1 MKLRTK
7 ATTFWG
13 SFLFVTALSIIF
25 YAEYVVNDAFKKQ
38 TTNNLRIIAEQSE
51 STYLAFLGSIKVR
64 ALDWTSDAK
73 IVGLTKTI
81 LKTPDGS
88 PEHTK
93 STKDFTAYLTE
104 SKMPFDK
111 TVVLVDLL
119 DRNGIVIA
127 STQPTRIG
135 NNEKAEE
142 IEHKK
147 VHDFEATINSEFGEV
162 FFGTIVINGKDNP
175 QPLMNAT
182 VRLFDIQKNGE
193 RIPLDAVLLIYLS
206 NTTEIAN
213 ILGSGES
220 IYTGTLERAGR
231 LTNKALLESYRTSNI
246 YLVNSDRI
254 MVTPMRSMKDMGL
267 YEKSDTL
274 PVRECLEHGREISEE
289 YDNHKGVR
297 VLGASMCF
305 RNEGIVLIVEIEK
318 NEILA
323 PLYTL
328 IRSIIVGG
336 LIILIIG
343 VLIVFFFVR
352 RPLMNVNNMILAAKK
367 VAQGD
372 LSAQITIS
380 SKDEIGYLATVFNS
394 MVTSIRD
401 AQKKLQSSKQE
412 IEIEKANLKKAQ
424 EIAHVGSWVLN
435 VSTNQLTW
443 SDEVY
448 HIFEVRR
455 GRPLDY
461 DYFISKVHPDDRVR
475 VNQEWGDA
483 LHGTPYDIEHRI
495 LVNNSI
501 KWVRERADFEFDE
514 NHKLLHAIGTVQDV
528 TKRKIIEEDLRMQR
542 EELARMNVNLQKETA
557 KDEALLASIGEG
569 ILATNNEGNIMVM
582 NRAAEQ
588 ILGLSAVEMMGK
600 KATEVIAV
608 INEHGNT
615 VSHEEH
621 AVTVAL
627 KTSATITTSAMQYV
641 NKKSGKQTPVTVTV
655 NPVMLEGKLIGVI
668 AIFHDIT
675 QEKELEEAQRDLLS
689 LASHQL
695 RTPLSGTK
703 WLIETLMRGLHG
715 PLTKEQKEYLD
726 EIYKINERMTTL
738 VQDMLSALRIES
750 STGPFEQKAVSIRS
764 IFDAVETTMN
774 PAAKAK
780 SITLHVEP
788 TDTEI
793 ILTTAPELLGN
804 ILESLVSNA
813 ITYSPSGKDISI
825 DLKKEP
831 RMITIA
837 IRDSGIG
844 IPKKE
849 HGQIFKR
856 FYRAS
861 NAKTYNTRGT
871 GLGLHIASMLAK
883 KIGVL
888 LSFDSETGKGSTFY
902 VHIPYPQEPLPEGAT
917 RV

>member
-13 SFLFVTALSIIF
+13 LFLFVTALSIIF
-25 YAEYVVNDAFKKQ
+25 YAEYVVNDTFKKQ

-51 STYLAFLGSIKVR
+51 STYLAFLGSIQVR
-64 ALDWTSDAK
+64 ALDWTSDSTIRNIA
-73 IVGLTKTI
+73 KTI
-81 LKTPDGS
+81 LNTSLGS
-88 PEHTK
+88 PERARAAKEFGT
-93 STKDFTAYLTE
+93 YLTNV
-104 SKMPFDK
+104 KMPLDK
-111 TVVLVDLL
+111 TVSIVDLL
-119 DRNGIVIA
+119 DRDGIVIA
-127 STQPTRIG
+127 STQPERIG
-135 NNEKAEE
+135 KNEKDEEAE
-142 IEHKK
+142 HRK
-147 VHDFEATINSEFGEV
+147 VHDIASAVTSKFGEV
-162 FFGTIVINGKDNP
+162 FFGTIVVNSEENP
-175 QPLMNAT
+175 EPTMNAT
-182 VRLFDIQKNGE
+182 VRLFDVKENGE
-193 RIPLDAVLLIYLS
+193 YVPLDAVMLIYLS
-206 NTTEIAN
+206 NTAEIADV
-213 ILGSGES
+213 LGSGKS
-220 IYTGTLERAGR
+220 VYTGSSENMGR

-246 YLVNSDRI
+246 YLVNNDRI

-274 PVRECLEHGREISEE
+274 PVRECLEHEREISEE
-289 YDNHKGVR
+289 YDNHEGVR

-323 PLYTL
+323 PLYIL

-343 VLIVFFFVR
+343 VIIVFFFVR

-380 SKDEIGYLATVFNS
+380 SRDEIGYLATVFNS

-401 AQKKLQSSKQE
+401 AQQKLQSSKQE
-412 IEIEKANLKKAQ
+412 IETEKANLKKAQ
-424 EIAHVGSWVLN
+424 EIAHVGSWILN

-461 DYFISKVHPDDRVR
+461 DYFISKVHPDDRAR

-483 LHGTPYDIEHRI
+483 LRGTPYDIEHRI

-514 NHKLLHAIGTVQDV
+514 NHKLLRAIGTVQDV
-528 TKRKIIEEDLRMQR
+528 TKRKIIEEDLRIQR
-542 EELARMNVNLQKETA
+542 EELARMNVNLQKEAA
-557 KDEALLASIGEG
+557 KDEALLTSIGEG
-569 ILATNNEGNIMVM
+569 VLATDNIGNIVVM

-588 ILGLSAVEMMGK
+588 ILGLHAAEVAGK
-600 KATEVIAV
+600 KATDVIAV
-608 INEHGNT
+608 INEHGDT
-615 VSHEEH
+615 VSPEEH
-621 AVTVAL
+621 AISVAL
-627 KTSATITTSAMQYV
+627 KTSATITTSALQYV
-641 NKKSGKQTPVTVTV
+641 NKKSGKQTPVAVTV

-668 AIFHDIT
+668 AIFRDIT
-675 QEKELEEAQRDLLS
+675 QERELEETRRDLLS

-726 EIYKINERMTTL
+726 EIYKINERMATL

-750 STGPFEQKAVSIRS
+750 STGPFEQRAVSIAS
-764 IFDAVETTMN
+764 IFDAVGTTMN

-780 SITLHVEP
+780 NITLHVEP
-788 TDTEI
+788 TDTET

-813 ITYSPSGKDISI
+813 ITYSPAGKNISI
-825 DLKKEP
+825 DLRKEP
-831 RMITIA
+831 GMITIA

-849 HGQIFKR
+849 HGHIFKR

-871 GLGLHIASMLAK
+871 GLGLYIASMLAK